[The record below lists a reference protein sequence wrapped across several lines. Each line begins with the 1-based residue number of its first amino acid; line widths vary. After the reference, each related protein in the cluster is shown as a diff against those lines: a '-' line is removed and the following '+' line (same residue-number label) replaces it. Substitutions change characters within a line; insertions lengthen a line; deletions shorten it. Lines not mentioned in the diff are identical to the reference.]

1 MSQEPR
7 RAALEASGSRHPH
20 PEAVSAELFCSGTP
34 FFFALDKVQVKYEM
48 LRCHYVDAVPV
59 ATAARLH
66 GYSRGGFYIVA
77 SSFSARGMAGLLDE
91 RRGRKGPVKLT
102 EELVAFVRSA
112 PRKASVPSLV
122 QAVSERF
129 SIDVHRRT
137 IERLRRR

>member
-7 RAALEASGSRHPH
+7 RTALEVSGLAHPR
-20 PEAVSAELFCSGTP
+20 PEAVTAELFCSGNA

-59 ATAARLH
+59 AKAAQLH
-66 GYSRGGFYIVA
+66 GYSRGGFYVVA
-77 SSFSARGMAGLLDE
+77 ASFAERGMAGLLDE
-91 RRGRKGPVKLT
+91 RRGRRGPVKLT
-102 EELVAFVRSA
+102 EEVVAFVRAA

-122 QAVSERF
+122 EAVSERF
-129 SIDVHRRT
+129 GISVHRRT